1 MFSLFFYMLDHGERS
16 MNKVFTH
23 IAALLLLT
31 SSFAASVWADDSDA
45 AKISMSTSQTVMLT
59 ATVDAINHETR
70 EVTLRGPEGRTLD
83 IVASEDA
90 RNLGQVKVGDVLN
103 IEYEQGMSIEVF
115 AADGAEAG
123 AGQLTVAGRSEEGE
137 MPALAAIDALVVT
150 AIVEEINLEAN
161 TFKLKGPSGL
171 VKEFEARNPE
181 NLKKASVGDLVVIT
195 YTEAIAMSVAS
206 TTAE

>member
-1 MFSLFFYMLDHGERS
+1 

-23 IAALLLLT
+23 ITALLLLT

-123 AGQLTVAGRSEEGE
+123 AGEFTAAGRSEEGE

-171 VKEFEARNPE
+171 VKEFEARDPE

-195 YTEAIAMSVAS
+195 YTEAIAISVAS